1 MARRRSTRCSAG
13 HVDILA
19 APIAEV
25 HPQVE
30 QGAVRVLAV
39 TGPRR
44 AAALPDAPTLDELG
58 LPGLGIN
65 GWIGILAPAKTPT
78 EICAKLNAA
87 VNKVVA
93 RPEVDKRLR
102 QLGYEPYV
110 GTLADAPAFLTR
122 QIDTWGN
129 LIRAT
134 GITAE

>member
-1 MARRRSTRCSAG
+1 MRSAASLSNIRLLEKEPGFLPRQSKRYAG
-13 HVDILA
+13 RIVEPVLDAMGITYHEIESEADVSKI
-19 APIAEV
+19 APAIE
-25 HPQVE
+25 
-30 QGAVRVLAV
+30 
-39 TGPRR
+39 TGV
-44 AAALPDAPTLDELG
+44 
-58 LPGLGIN
+58 
-65 GWIGILAPAKTPT
+65 GILAPAKTPT

-87 VNKVVA
+87 VNQVVV

-134 GITAE
+134 GIAAE